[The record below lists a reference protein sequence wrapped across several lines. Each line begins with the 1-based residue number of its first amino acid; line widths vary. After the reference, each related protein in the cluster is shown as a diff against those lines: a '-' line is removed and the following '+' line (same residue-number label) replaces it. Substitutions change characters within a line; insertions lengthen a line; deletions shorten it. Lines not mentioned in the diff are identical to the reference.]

1 MATLKRRLGNLF
13 THLTGLNLSR
23 KGEGWK
29 LMELE
34 TLSRFLSDF
43 RVDCV
48 FDVGANTGQYATRL
62 RQIGFHGLIIS
73 FEPNPATFTE
83 LQAAAAADP
92 KWIVKQIALDS
103 EPRTLMFNVMKS
115 DRFSSLHEPDHSE
128 TDAFTQLNV
137 VERQVPLSTETLDV
151 LFPELQEKFHFS
163 RPFLKMDTQGHD
175 LHVVAGASKCLS
187 KFAGLQSELTM
198 RSLYKDTSSFSDA
211 LSLYGSRGFKLTA
224 FVPNNLGHFPD
235 LNEIDC
241 VMYNPEF
248 KLALD

>member
-73 FEPNPATFTE
+73 LEPNPATFAE

-115 DRFSSLHEPDHSE
+115 DRFSSLREPDHSE
-128 TDAFTQLNV
+128 TDAFTQLN
-137 VERQVPLSTETLDV
+137 LSRDRCRCQPRRSMCF
-151 LFPELQEKFHFS
+151 FPNY
-163 RPFLKMDTQGHD
+163 R
-175 LHVVAGASKCLS
+175 
-187 KFAGLQSELTM
+187 
-198 RSLYKDTSSFSDA
+198 RSFTSPGRS
-211 LSLYGSRGFKLTA
+211 
-224 FVPNNLGHFPD
+224 
-235 LNEIDC
+235 
-241 VMYNPEF
+241 
-248 KLALD
+248 

>member
-1 MATLKRRLGNLF
+1 MLLAG
-13 THLTGLNLSR
+13 GQ
-23 KGEGWK
+23 GWQ

-34 TLSRFLSDF
+34 TLSRFFSEF
-43 RVDCV
+43 QVDCV

-62 RQIGFHGLIIS
+62 RQIGFHGFIIS
-73 FEPNPATFTE
+73 FEPNPATFTM

-92 KWIVKQIALDS
+92 KWIVKQTGLDS
-103 EPRTLMFNVMKS
+103 ESRTVTFNVMKS

-137 VERQVPLSTETLDV
+137 VERQLPLTTETLDV
-151 LFPELQEKFHFS
+151 LFPELQKQFRFS

-241 VMYNPEF
+241 VMYNPKF

>member
-1 MATLKRRLGNLF
+1 MPTLRRRILNIF
-13 THLTGLNLSR
+13 TQVTGLNVTR
-23 KGEGWK
+23 RGQGWQ

-34 TLSRFLSDF
+34 TLSRFFSEF
-43 RVDCV
+43 QVDCV
-48 FDVGANTGQYATRL
+48 FDVGANTGQYATRI

-73 FEPNPATFTE
+73 FEPNPETFAM
-83 LQAAAAADP
+83 LQASAAADP
-92 KWIVKQIALDS
+92 NWIVKQIALDS
-103 EPRTLMFNVMKS
+103 EARTLMFNVMKS
-115 DRFSSLHEPDHSE
+115 DRFSSLHEPDHPE

-151 LFPELQEKFHFS
+151 LFPELQKKFHFS

-187 KFAGLQSELTM
+187 KFTGLQSELTM
-198 RSLYKDTSSFSDA
+198 RPLYRDTSAFSDA
-211 LSLYGSRGFKLTA
+211 LSLYRSRGFQLTA
-224 FVPNNLGHFPD
+224 FVPNSSSHFPD

-248 KLALD
+248 KTMLD